1 MSTTVAS
8 DPREVQCFTNV
19 IIRIPDELNVLADG
33 EEQSEGDDRC
43 WRIMS
48 KHDGDKRVV
57 WDSTSIGQ
65 IAEAQKLF
73 AKLKAEGMA
82 AYRVGVNGKM
92 SSEEMTEFDP
102 HAEEV
107 IFVQMKH
114 VVGG

>member
-1 MSTTVAS
+1 MTTAVAT
-8 DPREVQCFTNV
+8 DPREVHCFTNV
-19 IIRIPDELNVLADG
+19 VVRIPDELKVL
-33 EEQSEGDDRC
+33 DDNETVEAGHRC

-65 IAEAQKLF
+65 IAEAKKLF
-73 AKLKAEGMA
+73 AKLKAEGMV
-82 AYRVGVNGKM
+82 AYRVGTDGKM